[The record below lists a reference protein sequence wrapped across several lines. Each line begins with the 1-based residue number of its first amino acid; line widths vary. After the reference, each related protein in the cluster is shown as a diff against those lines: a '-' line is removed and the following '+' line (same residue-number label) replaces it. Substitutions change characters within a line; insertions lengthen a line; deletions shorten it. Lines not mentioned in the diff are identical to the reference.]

1 MVKVKGKIKAK
12 VKRKAVKAGSKNN
25 VKGGFPTE
33 KVIKI
38 NTQIKKNNG

>member
-12 VKRKAVKAGSKNN
+12 VKRKAVKAGSKN

-38 NTQIKKNNG
+38 NTQIKKNNNG